1 MFAAV
6 VLAVAMAGPVS
17 ASTITVSGSV
27 GGAPTGVILDNL
39 NWLSLGNA
47 GGTNTT
53 TGMTVSFTTDGQVV
67 MGTVSGQYA
76 APYLS
81 GGNGTG
87 FGVPDQAD
95 GPDGTNY
102 LTSGLG
108 TVTLAMPGTEKYFG
122 LLWGSVDAYNTL
134 SFYQGNT
141 LIGSLTGSDV
151 LSSPNGNQGIDGTL
165 YVNVGVP
172 DGFNRV
178 VASSTQYA
186 FEFDN
191 VAFNPTNPVPEPA
204 SILLLGTGLLGL
216 GRAWRKRRG

>member
-6 VLAVAMAGPVS
+6 VLAVAMAGS
-17 ASTITVSGSV
+17 ASATPITVSGSV
-27 GGAPTGVILDNL
+27 GGAPTGVVRDNL
-39 NWLSLGNA
+39 NWLPTGS
-47 GGTNTT
+47 GGGVNPTT
-53 TGMTVSFTTDGQVV
+53 LMTVSFTPDGEAVV
-67 MGTVSGQYA
+67 GSVASLYA

-81 GGNGTG
+81 GANGTG
-87 FGVPDQAD
+87 FGSPNQANGAD
-95 GPDGTNY
+95 DTVY
-102 LTSGLG
+102 LTAGVGS
-108 TVTLAMPGTEKYFG
+108 VTLAMPEIQRYFG

-151 LSSPNGNQGIDGTL
+151 LGSPNGNQGITGSL
-165 YVNVGVP
+165 YVNISVP
-172 DGFNRV
+172 DGFDKV
-178 VASSTQYA
+178 VASSTQHA

-204 SILLLGTGLLGL
+204 SMLLLGTGLIGL

>member
-1 MFAAV
+1 MFAAL
-6 VLAVAMAGPVS
+6 VLAVVMAGPAS
-17 ASTITVSGSV
+17 AGIITVSGSV
-27 GGAPTGVILDNL
+27 GGAPTGVMLENFDL
-39 NWLSLGNA
+39 LALGS
-47 GGTNTT
+47 GG
-53 TGMTVSFTTDGQVV
+53 GLAASGIGVAFTPDGQVV
-67 MGTVSGQYA
+67 MGATDQHA

-87 FGVPDQAD
+87 FGAPDQAN
-95 GPDGTNY
+95 GADGTRY
-102 LTSGLG
+102 LTTGLG
-108 TVTLAMPGTEKYFG
+108 TVTLTMPAMEKYFG

-141 LIGSLTGSDV
+141 LIGSLTGNDI
-151 LSSPNGNQGIDGTL
+151 LGSPNGDRGINGTL
-165 YVNVGVP
+165 YLNIDVP
-172 DGFNRV
+172 DGFDKV

-204 SILLLGTGLLGL
+204 SMLLLGTGLLGL